1 MNMTKFIEK
10 YIPMANMIAETF
22 GSECEVVLHDLAD
35 PQHSVAYV
43 ANNAVTGRTLGDSF
57 DVLVK
62 EVMMSPKLRESY
74 VANYFFTAKNGK
86 LIRSSTMLLRDDKGR
101 VQGALCIN
109 LDTSRISE
117 QLRYLQNF
125 LPKQEPQDP
134 VLPGG
139 SENVRS
145 LVSDLVEN
153 IMDNTDPTQL
163 SREEKV
169 ERIRFMDSRG
179 IFLMKGAVELVA
191 EKMQVNK
198 VTVYSYLDEARGK
211 R

>member
-1 MNMTKFIEK
+1 MTKFIEK

>member
-1 MNMTKFIEK
+1 
-10 YIPMANMIAETF
+10 
-22 GSECEVVLHDLAD
+22 
-35 PQHSVAYV
+35 
-43 ANNAVTGRTLGDSF
+43 
-57 DVLVK
+57 
-62 EVMMSPKLRESY
+62 MSPKLRESY

-153 IMDNTDPTQL
+153 IMGNTDPTQL

-191 EKMQVNK
+191 EKIQVNK

>member
-1 MNMTKFIEK
+1 MTKFIEK

-22 GSECEVVLHDLAD
+22 GSECEGVLHDRAD

-153 IMDNTDPTQL
+153 IMGNTDPTQL

>member
-1 MNMTKFIEK
+1 MTKFIEK
-10 YIPMANMIAETF
+10 YIPMADMIAETF
-22 GSECEVVLHDLAD
+22 GSECEVVLHDLTD
-35 PQHSVAYV
+35 PQHSVSYV
-43 ANNAVTGRTLGDSF
+43 ANNTVTGRTVGDSF

-86 LIRSSTMLLRDDKGR
+86 LIRSSTMLLRDDGGR

-109 LDTSRISE
+109 LDTTRVSDQI
-117 QLRYLQNF
+117 RYLQSF
-125 LPKQEPQDP
+125 MPRQEVQEPA
-134 VLPGG
+134 LPGG
-139 SENVRS
+139 SENVRN

-153 IMDNTDPTQL
+153 IMGNSDPTQMN
-163 SREEKV
+163 REEKV

-211 R
+211 RG